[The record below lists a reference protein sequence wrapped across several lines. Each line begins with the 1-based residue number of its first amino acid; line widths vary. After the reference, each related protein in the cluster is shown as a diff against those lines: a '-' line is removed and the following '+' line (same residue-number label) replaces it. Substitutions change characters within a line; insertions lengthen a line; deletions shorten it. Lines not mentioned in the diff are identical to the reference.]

1 MFLSYDEGL
10 VEDYVD
16 KNIVKPILKL
26 IKQTIADAGKNPS
39 EWDFLN
45 LSVSLDDTE
54 LKYINLYGENKFYFR
69 FMSENI
75 HVYIQN
81 KELYI
86 TKKRDI
92 GIQLSD
98 VLDEDNMELTA
109 EQISNFLKDF
119 FEEEKK

>member
-1 MFLSYDEGL
+1 MFLNYDEGL
-10 VEDYVD
+10 VEDYID
-16 KNIVKPILKL
+16 KNIVQPVLKL
-26 IKQTIADAGKNPS
+26 IEQTIEDAGKNPS

-45 LSVSLDDTE
+45 LSISLDDTE

-109 EQISNFLKDF
+109 EQISNFLENF
-119 FEEEKK
+119 FKEEE

>member
-1 MFLSYDEGL
+1 MFLDYDEGL

-16 KNIVKPILKL
+16 KNIVQPVLKL
-26 IKQTIADAGKNPS
+26 IEQTIEDAGKNPS

-45 LSVSLDDTE
+45 LSISLDDTE

-69 FMSENI
+69 FMAENI
-75 HVYIQN
+75 HVYIHN

-86 TKKRDI
+86 TKKRKS

-98 VLDEDNMELTA
+98 YLNEENMELTA
-109 EQISNFLKDF
+109 NQISSFLEQYF
-119 FEEEKK
+119 REEE

>member
-1 MFLSYDEGL
+1 MFLDYDEGL

-16 KNIVKPILKL
+16 KNIVQPVLKL
-26 IKQTIADAGKNPS
+26 IEQTIEDAGKDPS

-45 LSVSLDDTE
+45 LSISLDDTE

-69 FMSENI
+69 FMAENI
-75 HVYIQN
+75 HVYIHN

-86 TKKRDI
+86 TKKRKS

-98 VLDEDNMELTA
+98 YLNEENMELTA
-109 EQISNFLKDF
+109 NQISSFLEQYF
-119 FEEEKK
+119 REEE

>member
-1 MFLSYDEGL
+1 MFLNYDEGL
-10 VEDYVD
+10 VEDYID
-16 KNIVKPILKL
+16 KNIVQPVLKL
-26 IKQTIADAGKNPS
+26 IKQTIEDAGKNPS

-45 LSVSLDDTE
+45 LSISLDDTE

-109 EQISNFLKDF
+109 EQISNFLENF
-119 FEEEKK
+119 FKEEE

>member
-1 MFLSYDEGL
+1 MFLNYDEGL

-16 KNIVKPILKL
+16 KNIVQPVLKL
-26 IKQTIADAGKNPS
+26 IEQTIEDAGKNPS

-45 LSVSLDDTE
+45 LSISLDDTE

-69 FMSENI
+69 FMAENI
-75 HVYIQN
+75 HVYIHN

-86 TKKRDI
+86 TKKRKS

-98 VLDEDNMELTA
+98 YLNEENMELTA
-109 EQISNFLKDF
+109 NQISSFLEQYFK
-119 FEEEKK
+119 EEE

>member
-1 MFLSYDEGL
+1 MFLNYDEGL

-16 KNIVKPILKL
+16 KNIVQPVLKL
-26 IKQTIADAGKNPS
+26 IEQTIEDAGKNPS

-45 LSVSLDDTE
+45 LSISLDDAE

-69 FMSENI
+69 FMAENI
-75 HVYIQN
+75 HVYIHN

-86 TKKRDI
+86 TKKRKS

-98 VLDEDNMELTA
+98 YLNEENMELTA
-109 EQISNFLKDF
+109 NQISSFLEQYFK
-119 FEEEKK
+119 EEE

>member
-1 MFLSYDEGL
+1 MFLNYDEGL

-16 KNIVKPILKL
+16 KNIVQPVLKL
-26 IKQTIADAGKNPS
+26 IEQTIEDAGKNPS

-45 LSVSLDDTE
+45 LSISLDDTE

-69 FMSENI
+69 FMAENI
-75 HVYIQN
+75 HVYIHN

-86 TKKRDI
+86 TKKRKS

-98 VLDEDNMELTA
+98 YLNEENMELTA
-109 EQISNFLKDF
+109 NQISSFLEQYF
-119 FEEEKK
+119 REEE

>member
-1 MFLSYDEGL
+1 MFLDYDEGL

-16 KNIVKPILKL
+16 KNIVQPVLKL
-26 IKQTIADAGKNPS
+26 IEQTIEDAGKDPS

-45 LSVSLDDTE
+45 LSISLDDTE

-69 FMSENI
+69 FMAENI
-75 HVYIQN
+75 HVYIHN

-86 TKKRDI
+86 TKKRKS

-98 VLDEDNMELTA
+98 YLNEENMELTA
-109 EQISNFLKDF
+109 NQISSFLEQYF
-119 FEEEKK
+119 REEK